1 MLLNELLENVPHI
14 IQTKGLLNID
24 IDSLMSNSR
33 NKQPNGLF
41 FCVCG
46 MRFDAHTYA
55 PEAIENGACALVV
68 ERFLPLE
75 VPQVLVKNVRSAMAY
90 IASAFYGYPSNDM
103 RMIAISGTKGKT
115 TTTFLMKSI
124 LESSGLKTGLI
135 GTTGNLIGNKHLPS
149 NMTTPD
155 PIELQSTLAQMRD
168 EGVKAVVMEASAHA
182 VDMNRMD
189 GIQFE
194 SACFTNFSQDHLDYF
209 GTMDHYFQVKKQLF
223 LNSSVKNAAINAD
236 DEMVA
241 TIVSELKQPYIT
253 FAISAKADVYARDI
267 EITENGVAFSIILK
281 GIEQEHITMHL
292 TGMFNVYNALAAAS
306 LSLIMGI
313 SWQAIKEGL
322 QKVEMVPGRVEML
335 ATNTPYKVILDY
347 AHSPD
352 SLENILHTVREFTK
366 NRLIV
371 LFGCGGDRDHGKRP
385 IMGEIVGNL
394 ADFSIITSDNPRT
407 EDPNVILRAIERGM
421 KQTAGEYIV
430 IENRRDAIRH
440 ALEMGLEGDII
451 ILAGKGNETYQDIA
465 GVKHPFDEKKIVE
478 EILQGE

>member
-14 IQTKGLLNID
+14 IKTKGLLNID